1 MHPNNS
7 SNPRNDFLNLNVSR
21 RALLKSSLLGSG
33 AAAAS
38 ALFGGLIPAAA
49 LGAHASSKYEGP
61 VVETTAGKVRG
72 VIQSGTHIF
81 GGIPYGAS
89 TAGTN
94 RFMPPRKPE
103 PWAGVREAFQN
114 GPTAPQLGGPVN
126 PLILNHRQPAIEGED
141 CLVINVF
148 TPGVNDGRKRPVMVW
163 LHGGGFAAGAGSAH
177 AFDGTDLAR
186 SGDVVMV
193 SVNHR
198 LNIFGYLYL
207 ADVGGERYAD
217 SGNSGLLDIV
227 AVLEW
232 VRNNIVHFGGNP
244 GNVTIFGQSGGGLK
258 ISTLLAMP
266 PAKGLFHKAII
277 ESGSS
282 LKGIHREE
290 ANKTTERILA
300 KLGLQANQV
309 DELQNLPVERL
320 LSAID
325 TRGSAPGTAPAA
337 IAPVV
342 DGRALPRDPFDPTA
356 PEISADVPLIIGS
369 VNTEGTFFT
378 PPDSP
383 LFSLDEAGM
392 RTRLTQRYG
401 EATDKLI
408 DLYRKEMP
416 SASPSKI
423 YFLITAFPTAAITQA
438 ERKVAL
444 GKAPVYMYLFTW
456 ETPAEGGK
464 RHSPHTV
471 ELPFVFNNVVEQPEE
486 VGTGPDLQ
494 PLAEKVSGA
503 WTAFA
508 RTGNPSVAG
517 TPKWPAYT
525 ANERSTMIINNEWK
539 AMNDPRHD
547 ARLIMNSLPNTG
559 AS

>member
-1 MHPNNS
+1 M
-7 SNPRNDFLNLNVSR
+7 
-21 RALLKSSLLGSG
+21 
-33 AAAAS
+33 
-38 ALFGGLIPAAA
+38 
-49 LGAHASSKYEGP
+49 
-61 VVETTAGKVRG
+61 ETTAGKVRG
-72 VIQSGTHIF
+72 IIQGGTHIF
-81 GGIPYGAS
+81 RGIPYGAS

-217 SGNSGLLDIV
+217 SGNAGLLDIV

-232 VRNNIVHFGGNP
+232 VFDNIVHFGGNP

-456 ETPAEGGK
+456 ETPVEGGK

-471 ELPFVFNNVVEQPEE
+471 ELPFVLNNVLEQPEE
-486 VGTGPDLQ
+486 FGTGPELQ

-517 TPKWPAYT
+517 TPKWLAYT
-525 ANERSTMIINNEWK
+525 ANERATMIINNEWK
-539 AMNDPRHD
+539 LVNDPRHD